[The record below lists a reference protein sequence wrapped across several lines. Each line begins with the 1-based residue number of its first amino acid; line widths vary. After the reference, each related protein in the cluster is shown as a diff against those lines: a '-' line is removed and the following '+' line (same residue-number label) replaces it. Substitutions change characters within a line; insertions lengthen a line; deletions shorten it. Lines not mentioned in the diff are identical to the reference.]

1 MQHLRLRKSKPKPT
15 FLTNKQRVL
24 NRNQLTSTLSTA
36 IRLLEK
42 NTLLKLCEDKNV
54 PAGPINTMEE
64 VFNDPQVISREMELN
79 FKNVRGVGSPFKFSD
94 AKLKMQAPS
103 PKLGQDNSKF

>member
-1 MQHLRLRKSKPKPT
+1 M
-15 FLTNKQRVL
+15 
-24 NRNQLTSTLSTA
+24 
-36 IRLLEK
+36 EK

-64 VFNDPQVISREMELN
+64 VFKDPQVISREMELN
-79 FKNVRGVGSPFKFSD
+79 FKNVRGVASPFKFFD

-103 PKLGQDNSKF
+103 LSWARMIVSFKVSFKFL